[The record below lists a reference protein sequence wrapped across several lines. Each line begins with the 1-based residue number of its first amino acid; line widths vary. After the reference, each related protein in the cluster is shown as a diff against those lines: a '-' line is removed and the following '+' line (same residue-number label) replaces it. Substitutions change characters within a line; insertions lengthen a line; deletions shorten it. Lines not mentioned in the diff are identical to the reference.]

1 MTDKPEKLL
10 SERILEAE
18 RLAQETARAVIAA
31 GEQGRM
37 IAHSYILQRQTL
49 GLLAELAEMMEKK

>member
-1 MTDKPEKLL
+1 MTEKPVKPL

-18 RLAQETARAVIAA
+18 RLAQETAQAVSAA
-31 GEQGRM
+31 GGQGRM

-49 GLLAELAEMMEKK
+49 GFLAELAEMMEKK